1 MSLTSELARN
11 LKLAEEA
18 AKYGIPEDFIL
29 KHTSVDSLKG
39 VALKKLN
46 NSFDKQITKYAKQ
59 GYGLTKGNVHPTKP
73 NKSLLSNARYRQ
85 AATPQWSDVGVE
97 DYKDEIE
104 ALIKKNPGSKFQVD
118 HDLPIKAKSGGKRVA
133 SGLNVFDNMSP
144 MEASLNNAKRN
155 NVPEE
160 FLENI
165 YKQNPQTGRLDGF
178 NNAGLKV
185 PRSQAGFMDPDAFAE
200 TFKFWGKQGKKALK
214 NIDLRSP
221 ATGSFLRGLGKVGL
235 LGGGEMLLNAVA
247 PDNPLNQA
255 RQRGHGML
263 GDLGLDLQGSI
274 DGIESTPLRHA
285 AMLGEGMFL
294 DPFVTAL
301 GAGANMGD
309 RLYGEIT
316 GENIRPNITRQGPG
330 LAGRFNKKG
339 ML

>member
-59 GYGLTKGNVHPTKP
+59 GYGLTKGNVHPTNP

-133 SGLNVFDNMSP
+133 SGLNVFDNTSP

-160 FLENI
+160 FLEYI

-178 NNAGLKV
+178 DRLGKSIPRSQGGFINAGL
-185 PRSQAGFMDPDAFAE
+185 
-200 TFKFWGKQGKKALK
+200 LK
-214 NIDLRSP
+214 NI
-221 ATGSFLRGLGKVGL
+221 GKIGL
-235 LGGGEMLLNAVA
+235 LGAGEMALNYLA
-247 PDNPLNQA
+247 PDNPVNQA
-255 RQRGHGML
+255 RDYGYNAL
-263 GDLGLDLQGSI
+263 ADLGLDIEGGIADIDNPMLRGSAHLAN
-274 DGIESTPLRHA
+274 GILADPL
-285 AMLGEGMFL
+285 
-294 DPFVTAL
+294 VTAF
-301 GAGANMGD
+301 GAGNWVGD
-309 RLYGEIT
+309 RIQQELRGEHAT
-316 GENIRPNITRQGPG
+316 NQLERGKQGMM
-330 LAGRFNKKG
+330 GRFKKAS
-339 ML
+339 LL